1 MSAGLIG
8 PGEGQKRYTA
18 RGSVMFF
25 KALAE
30 QDDGDLSLMERTLPP
45 GGRRP
50 PPHRHTNCSE
60 AYFVLDGLVSVIVE
74 DEELTVGPEGFVLVP
89 RGTAHTFGNGGQ
101 AEARLLVIHAP
112 AMDAY
117 FAALHEL
124 WNRPEPPAPDE
135 ERALMSRFGMDPAL
149 PPRSRSPG

>member
-1 MSAGLIG
+1 MSTVVVGR
-8 PGEGQKRYTA
+8 GEGRKRYSA

-30 QDDGDLSLMERTLPP
+30 QDGGDFSLMERTLPP

-60 AYFVLDGLVSVIVE
+60 AYFVLDGLVSVTVE
-74 DEELTVGPEGFVLVP
+74 GEKLTVGPEGFVLVP
-89 RGTAHTFGNGGQ
+89 RGTAHTFGNA
-101 AEARLLVIHAP
+101 AEWETRLLVIHAP

-117 FAALHEL
+117 FAGLHDL
-124 WNRPEPPAPDE
+124 WNRDDAPTPDE
-135 ERALMSRFGMDPAL
+135 ERALMARFGMETA
-149 PPRSRSPG
+149 

>member
-1 MSAGLIG
+1 MKAGVLG
-8 PGEGQKRYTA
+8 PGEGHKRYTA

-25 KALAE
+25 KAVAE

-60 AYFVLDGLVSVIVE
+60 AYFILDGRVSVVVE
-74 DEELTVGPEGFVLVP
+74 GEEFNVGPEEFVLVP
-89 RGTAHTFGNGGQ
+89 RGTAHTFGNAGDSV
-101 AEARLLVIHAP
+101 ARLLVLHAP

-117 FAALHEL
+117 FAELHEL
-124 WNRPEPPAPDE
+124 WQHPEPPTPAQ
-135 ERALMSRFGMDPAL
+135 ERALMSRFGMEAV
-149 PPRSRSPG
+149 

>member
-1 MSAGLIG
+1 
-8 PGEGQKRYTA
+8 
-18 RGSVMFF
+18 MFF

-60 AYFVLDGLVSVIVE
+60 AYFVLDGLVSVVVE
-74 DEELTVGPEGFVLVP
+74 GEELTVGPEGFVLVP
-89 RGTAHTFGNGGQ
+89 RGTAHTFGNPGDD
-101 AEARLLVIHAP
+101 EARLLVIHAP

-117 FAALHEL
+117 FAGLHEL
-124 WNRPEPPAPDE
+124 WNRLEPPTPDE
-135 ERALMSRFGMDPAL
+135 ERALMARFGMEAV
-149 PPRSRSPG
+149 

>member
-60 AYFVLDGLVSVIVE
+60 AYFVLDGLVSVVVE
-74 DEELTVGPEGFVLVP
+74 GEELTVGPEGFVLVP
-89 RGTAHTFGNGGQ
+89 RGTAHTFGNPGDD
-101 AEARLLVIHAP
+101 EARLLVIHAP

-117 FAALHEL
+117 FAGLHEL
-124 WNRPEPPAPDE
+124 WNRPEPPTPDE
-135 ERALMSRFGMDPAL
+135 ERALMARFGMEAV
-149 PPRSRSPG
+149 

>member
-8 PGEGQKRYTA
+8 PGEGQKRYAA

-30 QDDGDLSLMERTLPP
+30 QDGGDLSLMERTLPP

-50 PPHRHTNCSE
+50 PAHRHTNCSE
-60 AYFVLDGLVSVIVE
+60 AYFVLDGLVSVVVE
-74 DEELTVGPEGFVLVP
+74 GEDLTVGPEGFVLVP
-89 RGTAHTFGNGGQ
+89 RGTAHTFGNAGDD
-101 AEARLLVIHAP
+101 EARLLVIHAP

-117 FAALHEL
+117 FAGLHEL
-124 WNRPEPPAPDE
+124 WNRPEPPTPDE
-135 ERALMSRFGMDPAL
+135 ERALMARFGMEAV
-149 PPRSRSPG
+149 

>member
-8 PGEGQKRYTA
+8 PGEGQRRYTA

-60 AYFVLDGLVSVIVE
+60 AYFVLDGLVSVVVE
-74 DEELTVGPEGFVLVP
+74 GEELAVGPEGFVLVP
-89 RGTAHTFGNGGQ
+89 RGTAHTFGNTGDD
-101 AEARLLVIHAP
+101 EARLLVIHAP

-117 FAALHEL
+117 FAGLHEL
-124 WNRPEPPAPDE
+124 WNRTEPPTPDE
-135 ERALMSRFGMDPAL
+135 ERALMARFGMEAV
-149 PPRSRSPG
+149 

>member
-1 MSAGLIG
+1 MSTGVVG
-8 PGEGQKRYTA
+8 RGVGHRRYTA

-30 QDDGDLSLMERTLPP
+30 QDAGDLSVMERTLPP

-60 AYFVLDGLVSVIVE
+60 AYFVLDGNVSVIVE
-74 DEELTVGPEGFVLVP
+74 GEELTLKPEDFVLVP
-89 RGTAHTFGNGGQ
+89 RGTAHTFGNGG
-101 AEARLLVIHAP
+101 AEEARLLVIHAP

-117 FAALHEL
+117 FAGLHAL
-124 WNRPEPPAPDE
+124 WNRQEAPSPDE
-135 ERALMSRFGMDPAL
+135 ERALMARIRKEPD
-149 PPRSRSPG
+149 

>member
-1 MSAGLIG
+1 MTGVLG
-8 PGEGQKRYTA
+8 PGQGHAQFSA
-18 RGSVMFF
+18 RGSVMYF

-30 QDDGDLSLMERTLPP
+30 LDDGDLSLMERTLPP

-50 PPHRHTNCSE
+50 PAHRHTNCSE

-74 DEELTVGPEGFVLVP
+74 DEELEVGPEGFVLVP
-89 RGTAHTFGNGGQ
+89 RGTAHTFGNAG
-101 AEARLLVIHAP
+101 EDTARLLVIHAP

-124 WNRPEPPAPDE
+124 WHRAEPPSPEE
-135 ERALMSRFGMDPAL
+135 ERALMARFGMERA
-149 PPRSRSPG
+149 

>member
-8 PGEGQKRYTA
+8 PGEGRKRYTA

-60 AYFVLDGLVSVIVE
+60 AYFVLDGLVSVVVE
-74 DEELTVGPEGFVLVP
+74 GEELTVGPEGFVLVP
-89 RGTAHTFGNGGQ
+89 RGTAHTFGNAGDD
-101 AEARLLVIHAP
+101 EARLLVIHAP

-117 FAALHEL
+117 FAGLHEL
-124 WNRPEPPAPDE
+124 WNRPEPPTPDE
-135 ERALMSRFGMDPAL
+135 ERALMARFGMEAV
-149 PPRSRSPG
+149 